1 MPDVKIVIYQLIG
14 VFGGDG
20 QTKVMVRAEREVTA
34 VGTSVE
40 INGKV

>member
-1 MPDVKIVIYQLIG
+1 LIEG
-14 VFGGDG
+14 LCGDG